1 MSLWCHWQ
9 FSRNEEIAFLGEA
22 WQIKWSGVSFYPQSA
37 VTFSEW
43 LKWTAAAT
51 SWISNDLRGQIIII
65 QEDNEKPNKSPQ
77 RRILSSAVRFLCMTG
92 EKNNRVLLQSHECNI
107 QVQAA
112 GRNFYFFFLF
122 ILAAPVDRSGMIA
135 TYIRS
140 HRSWPGWLVH
150 SFWKHGERK
159 MQCIFNG
166 YYYVRPWGIKSI
178 CGYVRLI
185 TEIWRQGNTSQMTT
199 ILC

>member
-77 RRILSSAVRFLCMTG
+77 RHILSSAVRFLCMTG

-112 GRNFYFFFLF
+112 GRNFFFFFVHSSGPCGQKWYDRHLYPVTQILTWLAGAF
-122 ILAAPVDRSGMIA
+122 ILKAR
-135 TYIRS
+135 
-140 HRSWPGWLVH
+140 
-150 SFWKHGERK
+150 WKK
-159 MQCIFNG
+159 NAMYF
-166 YYYVRPWGIKSI
+166 
-178 CGYVRLI
+178 
-185 TEIWRQGNTSQMTT
+185 
-199 ILC
+199 